1 MNIVKVIIVLGFI
14 GVLIGSALAFN
25 VAKTDNVKRGAKV
38 PNQIESVTPL
48 NIDSVKSITIYAI
61 GEENAFVTMV
71 NGTEHYCTVRTATRL
86 RAAKVG
92 NTDTKFD
99 VWTNNDG
106 ETEIVVHE

>member
-25 VAKTDNVKRGAKV
+25 VAKTDNVKRGSKV
-38 PNQIESVTPL
+38 PSQIESITPL
-48 NIDSVKSITIYAI
+48 DIDSIKSITIYAI

-71 NGTEHYCTVRTATRL
+71 NDTEHYCTVRTATRL

>member
-1 MNIVKVIIVLGFI
+1 MNIAKVIIVLGVIGIFI
-14 GVLIGSALAFN
+14 GSVMAFA
-25 VAKTDNVKRGAKV
+25 VAKTYNVKHGTNV
-38 PNQIESVTPL
+38 PSQIESVTPL
-48 NIDSVKSITIYAI
+48 NIDSIKSITIYAI
-61 GEENAFVTMV
+61 GEDNAFITML
-71 NGTEHYCTVRTATRL
+71 NGTEHYCTIRTATRV